1 MSVLSFCE
9 GGERVDNASTRTS
22 GIILD
27 ELLPA
32 LGHIAEEEFGV
43 RFCQGAEPDWSDK
56 TEAAELIDEITESTA
71 VFLKAQ
77 LEAYWK
83 FGKELAKQERDTGLD
98 NG

>member
-1 MSVLSFCE
+1 MN
-9 GGERVDNASTRTS
+9 NASVRTV
-22 GIILD
+22 GIMLD

-32 LGHIAEEEFGV
+32 LGHIAAEEFGV

-56 TEAAELIDEITESTA
+56 TEAENLIDEITEGAA